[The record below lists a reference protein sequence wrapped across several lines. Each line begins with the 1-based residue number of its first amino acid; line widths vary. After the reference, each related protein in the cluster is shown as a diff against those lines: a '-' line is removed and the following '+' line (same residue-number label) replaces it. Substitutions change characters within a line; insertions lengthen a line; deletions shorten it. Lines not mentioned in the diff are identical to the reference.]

1 MKRTLLALLALALFT
16 GFIVPASKMAE
27 LMKPEKGLRV
37 LVLSGEAYFNL
48 SKDYIN
54 RPVPCRVIVTSN
66 GYARQDYKFPKAVV
80 SIINERLRQT
90 VLVNNVR
97 MHAPLQI
104 FSQNNIF
111 ILLTGLYLSGAPQAL
126 FNEMGLDSTKVAYG
140 LANNMAAYIIGN
152 DNDQLFIDN
161 EKTVPIM
168 YRIKYEDKYIVA
180 IIKDYL
186 SSAKLSEGAAK
197 IKKDNGAA
205 NIFIPLETDHYV
217 QTTTTLPQN
226 VELYNGDALVQR
238 WVFTDAVLFPRDA
251 DIKGLILTPYD
262 IKKLP
267 LSDQTL
273 SPFMLF

>member
-1 MKRTLLALLALALFT
+1 MKRIAFALLAIMLFT
-16 GFIVPASKMAE
+16 GFIIPASKMAE
-27 LMKPEKGLRV
+27 LMKPEKGLKV
-37 LVLSGEAYFNL
+37 LVLNGDAYFNI

-54 RPVPCRVIVTSN
+54 RSVPCRIIMTSN

-104 FSQNNIF
+104 FSQNNVF
-111 ILLTGLYLSGAPQAL
+111 ILLTGLYLSGAPQAI
-126 FNEMGLDSTKVAYG
+126 FNEMGLDSTKVSYG

-168 YRIKYEDKYIVA
+168 YRIKYGDKYILAVV
-180 IIKDYL
+180 KDYL
-186 SSAKLSEGAAK
+186 SSAKLSEGAVK
-197 IKKDNGAA
+197 MKKDNGAA
-205 NIFIPLETDHYV
+205 NILIPLETDNYT
-217 QTTTTLPQN
+217 QTTMTLPQN
-226 VELYNGDALVQR
+226 IELYSGDVLVQR
-238 WVFTDAVLFPRDA
+238 WAFTDAVLFPRDT
-251 DIKGLILTPYD
+251 DIKGIILTPYD

-267 LSDQTL
+267 ISEQAL